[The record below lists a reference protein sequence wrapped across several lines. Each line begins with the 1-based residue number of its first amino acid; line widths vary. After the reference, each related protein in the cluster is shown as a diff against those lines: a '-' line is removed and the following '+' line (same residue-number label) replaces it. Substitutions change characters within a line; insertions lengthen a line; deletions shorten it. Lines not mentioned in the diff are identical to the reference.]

1 MSTRSI
7 SARLPGRRAFI
18 TGAGSG
24 LGLEFARVLAA
35 EKWSLGLFDVDPSR
49 LVKAEEE
56 IAAMGV
62 NVQAFPGDVRQYDEL
77 AVAINAFADNV
88 GGLDLM
94 INNAGV
100 ACAGSLLETPL
111 DDWRWIL
118 EVNVL
123 GVVNGCRAGVPHLQS
138 TGRGILLNVASAAA
152 FVSPPFTTPYNA
164 TKAAVLSISESLSP
178 ELKNSSI
185 QVSVAMPGFM
195 NTSLLETAR
204 GPERERAVASE
215 SMRKSR
221 YTADMGARDILAEA
235 ARGELYIVL
244 PKAMKNVWR
253 FKRWLPDIFTRQF
266 PHLRER
272 FFAKAG
278 GGSRDK
284 SGK

>member
-1 MSTRSI
+1 MTADSI
-7 SARLPGRRAFI
+7 STRLPGRRAFI

-24 LGLEFARVLAA
+24 LGLEFARTLAA
-35 EKWSLGLFDVDPSR
+35 ENWVLGLFDVDPSR

-56 IAAMGV
+56 IAATGARV
-62 NVQAFPGDVRQYDEL
+62 HAFPGDVRHYEEL
-77 AVAINAFADNV
+77 AVALNAFGDIA

-100 ACAGSLLETPL
+100 ACAGNLLETPL

-118 EVNVL
+118 DINIL
-123 GVVNGCRAGVPHLQS
+123 GVVNGCRAGVPHLQRS
-138 TGRGILLNVASAAA
+138 GRGILLNIASAAA

-178 ELKNSSI
+178 ELKSAGI

-204 GPERERAVASE
+204 GPEHEREVANE
-215 SMRKSR
+215 SMHKSR
-221 YTADMGARDILAEA
+221 YTAAMGARDILREA

-244 PKAMKNVWR
+244 PKPMRNVWR
-253 FKRWLPDIFTRQF
+253 FKRWFPDIFTRQF

-272 FFAKAG
+272 FFEKMRRG
-278 GGSRDK
+278 
-284 SGK
+284 